1 MVSKQSL
8 AANLS
13 GFIEVW
19 GAQNEFTAQDF
30 VNVMKVP
37 RGTASS
43 SFTHLCRQGQIVSC
57 GGRPRRYRIAS
68 SIPSDINALLDIVA
82 DIDAKGIKRST
93 LAPLLTWIA
102 QALTNA

>member
-1 MVSKQSL
+1 MMTKQSL
-8 AANLS
+8 ENNLAI
-13 GFIEVW
+13 FLKVW

-30 VNVMKVP
+30 ANVMKVP

-43 SFTHLCRQGQIVSC
+43 SFTHLHRQGQIVFC